1 MTEILEMKDK
11 LEKLDITPQLAIAA
25 NNVRVE
31 YCAGGVECKKCIFDQ
46 LKAAGILEPEEMPC
60 FPAGR
65 VINLPLLFDN
75 TVIYLEDNELHRV
88 TCGNRQEAE
97 ELLERIKKRK

>member
-1 MTEILEMKDK
+1 MSDMKDK
-11 LEKLDITPQLAIAA
+11 PEKLEITPQLAIAA
-25 NNVRVE
+25 HNVRVE

-46 LKAAGILEPEEMPC
+46 LKTAGILEPEETPC

-75 TVIYLEDNELHRV
+75 TVIYLEGNELHRV

-97 ELLERIKKRK
+97 KLLEKVGKRKNI

>member
-1 MTEILEMKDK
+1 MSDMKDNP
-11 LEKLDITPQLAIAA
+11 EKLDITAQLAIAA
-25 NNVRVE
+25 NNVRIE

-75 TVIYLEDNELHRV
+75 TVIYLEGNELHRT

-97 ELLERIKKRK
+97 KLLQKLKRDNR